1 MSRGIQFDEGA
12 FHPQRVFPVRHT
24 WSDHPLL
31 QLDALQRLAARLAEQ
46 GAIRTHSAAADF
58 HTSFVAAPQTHPT
71 KLSPLET
78 IERIE
83 EAQAWMALHNIQ
95 NDPEYR
101 TLVDEILDE
110 VEPRISKKDP
120 GMHGRAGWIFVT
132 SPNAVTPY
140 HMDHENNFIL
150 QCLGKKKVYVWEP
163 LDREVVTERSLE
175 LFHTKHSRELVVFR
189 NDFLQRAH
197 ALDFEPGLGAYMPST
212 APHLVKNGDGVSITI
227 SVTYYTRA
235 IRQTKLLY
243 KSNHALRELGLAPH
257 PIGEPGLT
265 GKLRDQAK
273 LAAAL
278 ARQQAKLAL
287 KERQLLDLTSPKYAT
302 LGPIG

>member
-1 MSRGIQFDEGA
+1 MSRGIQFDESS
-12 FHPQRVFPVRHT
+12 FHPQKVTAVRHT

-31 QLDALQRLAARLAEQ
+31 QLDKLIALAARLNEK
-46 GAIRTHSAAADF
+46 GAIRSHSAQADF
-58 HTSFVAAPQTHPT
+58 HTSFTSAPQSHPA
-71 KLSPLET
+71 KLTPLET

-110 VEPRISKKDP
+110 VRPRIEKVDP
-120 GMHGRAGWIFVT
+120 GMHGRAGWIFIT

-150 QCLGKKKVYVWEP
+150 QCLGTKKVYVWEP

-175 LFHTKHSRELVVFR
+175 EFHTRHSRELVVYR
-189 NDFLQRAH
+189 DDFLQRAN
-197 ALDFEPGLGAYMPST
+197 AFDFEPGIGGYMPST
-212 APHLVKNGDGVSITI
+212 APHLVKNGPGVSITI

-235 IRQTKLLY
+235 IRHTKLLY
-243 KSNHALRELGLAPH
+243 KSNRRLRDLGLAPH
-257 PIGEPGLT
+257 PIGESGVR
-265 GKLRDQAK
+265 GALRDRAK

-278 ARQQAKLAL
+278 AQQQAKLAL
-287 KERQLLDLTSPKYAT
+287 KGQLLDLAAPRYAT
-302 LGPIG
+302 EGPIG

>member
-1 MSRGIQFDEGA
+1 MSRGIQFDESR
-12 FHPQRVFPVRHT
+12 FHPQKVMAVRHN
-24 WSDHPLL
+24 WMDHPLL
-31 QLDALQRLAARLAEQ
+31 QLDNLIALAERLAAQ
-46 GAIRTHSAAADF
+46 GAIRSHSAVADF
-58 HTSFVAAPQTHPT
+58 HTSFVDAPKTHPP
-71 KLSPLET
+71 KLTPVET
-78 IERIE
+78 IKRIE
-83 EAQAWMALHNIQ
+83 EAQAWMALHNVQ
-95 NDPEYR
+95 NDPLYR

-110 VEPRISKKDP
+110 VMPRTEKKDP
-120 GMHGRAGWIFVT
+120 GMHGRAGWIYIT

-189 NDFLQRAH
+189 DDFLQRAH
-197 ALDFEPGLGAYMPST
+197 AYDFEPGIGAYMPST
-212 APHLVKNGDGVSITI
+212 APHLVKNGPGVSITI
-227 SVTYYTRA
+227 SLAYYTRA

-243 KSNHALRELGLAPH
+243 KGNYKLRELGLTPH
-257 PIGEPGLT
+257 PIGEDGLR
-265 GKLRDQAK
+265 GRLRDGAK

-278 ARQQAKLAL
+278 AQQALKAKGPPKLT
-287 KERQLLDLTSPKYAT
+287 EPRYAT